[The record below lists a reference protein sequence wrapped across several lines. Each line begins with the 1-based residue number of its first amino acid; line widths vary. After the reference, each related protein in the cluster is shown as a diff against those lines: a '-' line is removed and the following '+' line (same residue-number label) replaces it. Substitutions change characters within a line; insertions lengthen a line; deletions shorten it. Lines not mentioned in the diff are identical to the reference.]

1 MAASGWSRSR
11 PSGSNLVRSYGGDLR
26 KWAGGIARRCAVAV
40 AVLIIGVFT
49 ALVAVGFGIAAV
61 FHFVELRYG
70 PNVAFASVGGF
81 FAVIG
86 LVGVFVGGAL
96 LKRQMPPVPR
106 PHRQV
111 QELKRALAGPATLHF
126 IRSGRQASAIA
137 KDPVMQF
144 AIGAAAALVIGWIAS
159 TGLARSNHA
168 EKM

>member
-1 MAASGWSRSR
+1 VAA
-11 PSGSNLVRSYGGDLR
+11 
-26 KWAGGIARRCAVAV
+26 
-40 AVLIIGVFT
+40 LIIGVLA

-70 PNVAFASVGGF
+70 PDVAFASVGGF

-96 LKRQMPPVPR
+96 LNRQMPPVPR

-111 QELKRALAGPATLHF
+111 QELKRALAVPATLHF
-126 IRSGRQASAIA
+126 IRSGRQSPIA

-159 TGLARSNHA
+159 TGLSRSSHA